1 MPATQSTAFA
11 KAVEESRTLKQKPE
25 TQELL
30 DLYALFKQGT
40 QDPPF
45 EQAEKP
51 GMFDL
56 KRDFV
61 AMEFKGSR
69 RPANFSSLAQNKA
82 KYNAWSAIAEQGL
95 SAEEAQERYV
105 KLVESLKEK
114 YGVTA

>member
-1 MPATQSTAFA
+1 MPATQSPAFA

-30 DLYALFKQGT
+30 DQTDGEKQLYALFKQGT

-56 KRDFV
+56 K
-61 AMEFKGSR
+61 
-69 RPANFSSLAQNKA
+69 NKA

-95 SAEEAQERYV
+95 SADEAQERYV

-114 YGVTA
+114 YGVEA

>member
-1 MPATQSTAFA
+1 MPATQSPAFA

-56 KRDFV
+56 K
-61 AMEFKGSR
+61 
-69 RPANFSSLAQNKA
+69 NKA

-114 YGVTA
+114 YGVEA